1 MALEARSD
9 VERSAVSLG
18 PTALAARD
26 RLLADIAAG
35 RPGPGER
42 LGAERELA
50 ERLGVS
56 RSTIRAAL
64 ADLERSGV
72 VRRLRGRA
80 GGIFVAERKVERDL
94 TSLAG
99 LPAYLRRQGFESD
112 ARVLS
117 TATVEA
123 DAETAAA
130 LGLAAAALVLEVV
143 RVRLAD
149 GEPISL
155 ERALFPAE
163 RFPDLLDRSLGGSLY
178 ELLETQYAVVPGEAE
193 ERIEVV
199 AAGTAEARLLELRR
213 GAPLLA
219 VARTA
224 WDADGRAFER
234 SHDLFRA
241 DRARIVVR
249 LPSAAARWLN
259 LESRRTT
266 CPRGTAKE
274 GEGEHG
280 HHQAGPRGRGPPR
293 GHRRVGLRRRLGRRS
308 PEAERDRAVGS
319 DLRRGHGRGADL
331 GDAVQRPVRHG
342 LRHRPLHPGRV
353 PVRDDHPHDLL
364 DRLRRD
370 GEEDPRHRRLLHVHL
385 ARPRA

>member
-1 MALEARSD
+1 

-26 RLLADIAAG
+26 RLLAAL
-35 RPGPGER
+35 PGPGER

-50 ERLGVS
+50 DRLGVS

-72 VRRLRGRA
+72 VRRARGRA

-99 LPAYLRRQGFESD
+99 LPAYLRRQGFQPD

-117 TATVEA
+117 TATIEA
-123 DAETAAA
+123 DAGTAAA
-130 LGLAAAALVLEVV
+130 LGLAEPAPVLEIV

-163 RFPDLLDRSLGGSLY
+163 RFPDLLDRALGGSLY
-178 ELLETQYAVVPGEAE
+178 ELLETHYALVPGEAE

-199 AAGTAEARLLELRR
+199 AAGTAEARLLGLRR

-224 WDADGRAFER
+224 WDAEGRAFER
-234 SHDLFRA
+234 SHDLFRG

-249 LPSAAARWLN
+249 ARSSPSAPTL
-259 LESRRTT
+259 
-266 CPRGTAKE
+266 
-274 GEGEHG
+274 
-280 HHQAGPRGRGPPR
+280 
-293 GHRRVGLRRRLGRRS
+293 VGAS
-308 PEAERDRAVGS
+308 V
-319 DLRRGHGRGADL
+319 H
-331 GDAVQRPVRHG
+331 VQ
-342 LRHRPLHPGRV
+342 
-353 PVRDDHPHDLL
+353 
-364 DRLRRD
+364 
-370 GEEDPRHRRLLHVHL
+370 
-385 ARPRA
+385 

>member
-1 MALEARSD
+1 

-26 RLLADIAAG
+26 RLLAELGA
-35 RPGPGER
+35 PGER

-72 VRRLRGRA
+72 VRRARGRA

-117 TATVEA
+117 TATAEA
-123 DAETAAA
+123 DAETADA
-130 LGLAAAALVLEVV
+130 LELPAGALVHEVV

-155 ERALFPAE
+155 ERARFPAE
-163 RFPDLLDRSLGGSLY
+163 RFPDLLDRALAGSLY
-178 ELLETQYAVVPGEAE
+178 ELMQAHYDLSPGEAE

-199 AAGTAEARLLELRR
+199 AAGTAEARLLGLRT
-213 GAPLLA
+213 GQPLLA

-224 WDADGRAFER
+224 WEAGGRPFER
-234 SHDLFRA
+234 SLDLFRA

-249 LPSAAARWLN
+249 ARSAPAAPTL
-259 LESRRTT
+259 
-266 CPRGTAKE
+266 
-274 GEGEHG
+274 
-280 HHQAGPRGRGPPR
+280 
-293 GHRRVGLRRRLGRRS
+293 VG
-308 PEAERDRAVGS
+308 AAV
-319 DLRRGHGRGADL
+319 
-331 GDAVQRPVRHG
+331 
-342 LRHRPLHPGRV
+342 
-353 PVRDDHPHDLL
+353 
-364 DRLRRD
+364 
-370 GEEDPRHRRLLHVHL
+370 HVS
-385 ARPRA
+385 

>member
-1 MALEARSD
+1 

-18 PTALAARD
+18 PTALAARE
-26 RLLADIAAG
+26 RLVAELG
-35 RPGPGER
+35 EPGER

-56 RSTIRAAL
+56 RSTIRAAV
-64 ADLERSGV
+64 ADLERTGA
-72 VRRLRGRA
+72 VRRTRGRG

-117 TATVEA
+117 TATIEA
-123 DAETAAA
+123 DPETAAE
-130 LGLAAAALVLEVV
+130 LGLPAAALLLEVV

-163 RFPDLLDRSLGGSLY
+163 RFSGLLDRSLAGSLY
-178 ELLETQYAVVPGEAE
+178 ELLQSQFGLVPGEAE

-199 AAGTAEARLLELRR
+199 AAGAAEARLLGTAR

-219 VARTA
+219 VARTG
-224 WDADGRAFER
+224 WDAEGRAFER
-234 SHDLFRA
+234 SHDLFRG

-249 LPSAAARWLN
+249 ARSAPAAPTL
-259 LESRRTT
+259 
-266 CPRGTAKE
+266 
-274 GEGEHG
+274 
-280 HHQAGPRGRGPPR
+280 
-293 GHRRVGLRRRLGRRS
+293 VG
-308 PEAERDRAVGS
+308 A
-319 DLRRGHGRGADL
+319 
-331 GDAVQRPVRHG
+331 AVQ
-342 LRHRPLHPGRV
+342 
-353 PVRDDHPHDLL
+353 
-364 DRLRRD
+364 
-370 GEEDPRHRRLLHVHL
+370 
-385 ARPRA
+385 AR

>member
-1 MALEARSD
+1 M
-9 VERSAVSLG
+9 ERSAVSLG

-26 RLLADIAAG
+26 RLLAEMG
-35 RPGPGER
+35 GPGER

-56 RSTIRAAL
+56 RSTVRAAL
-64 ADLERSGV
+64 AELERNGV
-72 VRRLRGRA
+72 IRRSRGRG
-80 GGIFVAERKVERDL
+80 GGIFVADRKVERDL

-99 LPAYLRRQGFESD
+99 LPAYLRRQGFEAA

-123 DAETAAA
+123 DAGTAAA
-130 LGLAAAALVLEVV
+130 LGLAPSALVLEVV

-149 GEPISL
+149 AEPISL

-163 RFPDLLDRSLGGSLY
+163 RFRGLLDRSLGGSLY
-178 ELLETQYAVVPGEAE
+178 ELLETHYGVVPGEAE

-199 AAGTAEARLLELRR
+199 GAGAAEAKLLGLRR

-224 WDADGRAFER
+224 WDADGHAFER

-249 LPSAAARWLN
+249 ARSAPAAPTL
-259 LESRRTT
+259 
-266 CPRGTAKE
+266 
-274 GEGEHG
+274 
-280 HHQAGPRGRGPPR
+280 
-293 GHRRVGLRRRLGRRS
+293 VG
-308 PEAERDRAVGS
+308 AAV
-319 DLRRGHGRGADL
+319 HVHERGA
-331 GDAVQRPVRHG
+331 
-342 LRHRPLHPGRV
+342 
-353 PVRDDHPHDLL
+353 
-364 DRLRRD
+364 
-370 GEEDPRHRRLLHVHL
+370 
-385 ARPRA
+385 

>member
-1 MALEARSD
+1 

-26 RLLADIAAG
+26 RLLADIGAG
-35 RPGPGER
+35 RPGPGGR
-42 LGAERELA
+42 LGAEREVA

-72 VRRLRGRA
+72 VRRTRGRH

-99 LPAYLRRQGFESD
+99 LPSYLRRQGFESD

-117 TATVEA
+117 TATVDA
-123 DAETAAA
+123 DAETAEA
-130 LGLAAAALVLEVV
+130 LGLPAAALVLEVV

-163 RFPDLLDRSLGGSLY
+163 RFPDLLDRSLSGSLY
-178 ELLETQYAVVPGEAE
+178 ELLQTQYGLVPGEAE

-199 AAGTAEARLLELRR
+199 GAGAAEARLLGLRR

-224 WDADGRAFER
+224 WDADGRPFER
-234 SHDLFRA
+234 SHDLFRG
-241 DRARIVVR
+241 DRTRIVVR
-249 LPSAAARWLN
+249 AR
-259 LESRRTT
+259 STPDAPT
-266 CPRGTAKE
+266 VVGASVHVFE
-274 GEGEHG
+274 G
-280 HHQAGPRGRGPPR
+280 AG
-293 GHRRVGLRRRLGRRS
+293 
-308 PEAERDRAVGS
+308 
-319 DLRRGHGRGADL
+319 
-331 GDAVQRPVRHG
+331 
-342 LRHRPLHPGRV
+342 
-353 PVRDDHPHDLL
+353 
-364 DRLRRD
+364 
-370 GEEDPRHRRLLHVHL
+370 
-385 ARPRA
+385 